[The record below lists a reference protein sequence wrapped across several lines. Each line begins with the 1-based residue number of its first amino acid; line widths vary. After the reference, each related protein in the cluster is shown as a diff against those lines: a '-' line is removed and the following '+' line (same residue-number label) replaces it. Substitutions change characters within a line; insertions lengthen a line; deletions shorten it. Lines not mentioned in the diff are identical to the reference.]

1 MQLNYVYM
9 QLIGYVKL
17 FYMHVVHRGKA
28 SQKYATALCGLLQVW
43 ILAHLNC
50 FSDNVS
56 SVACPSI

>member
-28 SQKYATALCGLLQVW
+28 SQKYATALCGLLQV
-43 ILAHLNC
+43 
-50 FSDNVS
+50 
-56 SVACPSI
+56 